1 MNVED
6 NMSGEV
12 KFLEKLNGLLKMAKD
27 NASQITIEEVK
38 AYFSED
44 ALTEE
49 QMDLVFEYLLAQK
62 VSVMGYVKMNSE
74 SEVEFT
80 EEEQA
85 YLKEYQ
91 QILDEIRPEAPGE
104 ITDVIRRAVANDD
117 MAKARLIE
125 LYMPRVIE
133 IAKELYS
140 PEVFLGDLIQ
150 EGNLGLVLGVDVLED
165 VESAHRIIIGQIQ
178 QSMQFLL
185 EEQAEL
191 TSRDKKMIEKVE
203 NLDKSIQT
211 LTEELGRK
219 VTIDELAVYMG
230 LEVEEIEDILKLA
243 GEDTETEESQE

>member
-1 MNVED
+1 
-6 NMSGEV
+6 
-12 KFLEKLNGLLKMAKD
+12 
-27 NASQITIEEVK
+27 
-38 AYFSED
+38 
-44 ALTEE
+44 
-49 QMDLVFEYLLAQK
+49 
-62 VSVMGYVKMNSE
+62 
-74 SEVEFT
+74 
-80 EEEQA
+80 
-85 YLKEYQ
+85 
-91 QILDEIRPEAPGE
+91 
-104 ITDVIRRAVANDD
+104 